1 MQERRYFSDDEIA
14 AFRRDGFIAVPGLL
28 DPEATCRVSEWTEE
42 LQGRPETPGRHM
54 VYYEDSLAVPGSRV
68 LSRIENFCPFHSG
81 FDSLV
86 NGPEILA
93 RVSELFGEQAL
104 LFKEK
109 INFKMPGADGFTPHQ
124 DVQAG
129 WSVYA
134 SLFITVLVSIDEAT
148 PENGCLEI
156 APRGQLRGLTGED
169 WRPLSEDELA
179 SVDFVP
185 YPTRPGDALF
195 FDSLTPHRS
204 QRNLTDRSRRVLY
217 ITYNRRSEGDHRAKY
232 FADKRGS
239 FPPDIERQP
248 DREYVFRV

>member
-1 MQERRYFSDDEIA
+1 MLERRYFSDDQVA

-28 DPEATCRVSEWTEE
+28 GAEAVRRVTEWTKE
-42 LQGRPETPGRHM
+42 LQGLPETPGRHM

-68 LSRIENFCPFHSG
+68 LSRIENFCPFHAG

-86 NGPEILA
+86 NSEEMLG
-93 RVSELFGEQAL
+93 RVGELFGEDAL

-148 PENGCLEI
+148 AENGCLEL
-156 APRGQLRGLTGED
+156 APRGPLRGLTGED
-169 WRPLSEDELA
+169 WRPLNEEELA
-179 SVDFVP
+179 EVDFVP
-185 YPTRPGDALF
+185 CPTRPGDALF

-204 QRNLTDRSRRVLY
+204 HRNLTDASRRVLY
-217 ITYNRRSEGDHRAKY
+217 VTYNRRSEGDHRAQY
-232 FADKRGS
+232 YADKRRS
-239 FPPDIERQP
+239 FPPDVERQP